1 MSWYLYLRNEHDD
14 LTEVGESTIVAHI
27 NHVEGLD
34 VSVGLIKAVQAILT
48 DKRVG
53 ILGAFC

>member
-1 MSWYLYLRNEHDD
+1 MNFRPCKLTRTSWYLSLRNEHDD

-34 VSVGLIKAVQAILT
+34 ASVGLIKAVQAKL
-48 DKRVG
+48 
-53 ILGAFC
+53 L